1 MYISK
6 MVLSEHSVFKEIFAS
21 GYALHQA
28 VWDLFADGPDRDR
41 DFLYRLDA
49 VGRLPLVYAVSARK
63 PQDTKCIWL
72 IESKDYTPQL
82 KAGMRLGF
90 TVRVNPIYKKDGK
103 RHDVVMDAKYKMRAA
118 ASGQAERK
126 AAQEIIAEACRKW
139 IEERA
144 EKNGFKLA
152 HFRADGYKQMRFCKK
167 NGGEPIRYST
177 VDITGVLEVI
187 NEKSFTDMLFSGLG
201 PAKGFGCG
209 LMLVRKI

>member
-1 MYISK
+1 MYISR

-49 VGRLPLVYAVSARK
+49 VGKLPMVYAVSERK
-63 PQDTKCIWL
+63 PQDAKCIWL
-72 IESKDYTPQL
+72 IESKDYTPQV

-90 TVRVNPIYKKDGK
+90 TVRVNPVCKKEGK
-103 RHDVVMDAKYKMRAA
+103 RHDVVMDAKYKMRT
-118 ASGQAERK
+118 ASPEQAKRK
-126 AAQEIIAEACRKW
+126 AAQEIIAEACGKW
-139 IEERA
+139 IDERA
-144 EKNGFKLA
+144 EKNGFKLVQ
-152 HFRADGYKQMRFCKK
+152 FRSDGYQQMRLYKK

-177 VDITGVLEVI
+177 VDITGALEVI
-187 NEKSFTDMLFSGLG
+187 NEKFFTDMLFGGLG